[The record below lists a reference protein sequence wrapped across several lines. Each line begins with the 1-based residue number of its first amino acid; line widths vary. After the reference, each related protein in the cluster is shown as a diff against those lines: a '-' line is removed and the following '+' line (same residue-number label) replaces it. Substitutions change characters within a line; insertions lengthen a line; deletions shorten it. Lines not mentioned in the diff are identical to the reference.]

1 MLSFLN
7 PLPYLPPYNGPHKVG
22 TTVYEIPI
30 TSLGYDAIP
39 DGFPASTIKFR
50 VFYPA
55 DPETPDLPYASWLP
69 EPQSAYMNAYLKLA
83 RVGPWLSRLLLSI
96 PLYLRSTKIH
106 AYEEAPLLKCDDTP
120 LPVLIFSHGL
130 VGGSN
135 THSYLLGELASR
147 GIICV
152 AIDHRDGS
160 GALSLVKDD
169 GVKKEATEAP
179 TELTSIF
186 YKTISLKIR
195 PGVWEQ
201 RDHQFSIRLLE
212 LSATF
217 KALELLNQ
225 GVSLPNVADR
235 SAISNIIPKSS
246 LNLQPGKVIWAA
258 HSFGGATMVQFFKS
272 IYHETRVE
280 LLSGG
285 KPDDPL
291 KENSLFLARPAKSLV
306 DQILPSTPMILLD
319 PWFMPLRSP
328 RTRDLFDKPLPAFD
342 STPADMSDKASTIAV
357 LSSECAWHWP
367 EVHSHMPQIFAS
379 EPRSIRTQTEEETTK
394 IFKAF
399 ISPRHFMNASKAE
412 HGASK
417 AIDPVDESQPQ
428 PTNMFVLH
436 NTTHVT
442 PSDFGILFPW
452 ITWWF
457 TGQEKPV
464 LATINTVQCVL
475 DAARLSRLQIEV
487 PGFDSPE
494 AKAQLERIA

>member
-30 TSLGYDAIP
+30 TSLGYDTIP
-39 DGFPASTIKFR
+39 EGFPTSTIKFR
-50 VFYPA
+50 VFYPTS
-55 DPETPDLPYASWLP
+55 PETSDLPFASWLP
-69 EPQSAYMNAYLKLA
+69 EPQSAYVDAYLKLA
-83 RVGPWLSRLLLSI
+83 RVGPWLSKLLLSI
-96 PLYLRSTKIH
+96 PLYLRSTKVH
-106 AYEEAPLLKCDDTP
+106 AYENAPLKSDDQP
-120 LPVLIFSHGL
+120 FPVLIFSHGL
-130 VGGSN
+130 VGGAN

-147 GIICV
+147 GVICV
-152 AIDHRDGS
+152 ALEHRDGS
-160 GALSLVKDD
+160 GVLSRANND
-169 GVKKEATEAP
+169 GAKKGATEQP
-179 TELTSIF
+179 SEVTSIF
-186 YKTISLKIR
+186 YKSNSLKIR

-201 RDHQFSIRLLE
+201 RDHQISIRLFE

-217 KALELLNQ
+217 QALELLNQ
-225 GVSLPNVADR
+225 GVALPNVAEG
-235 SAISNIIPKSS
+235 SAGSNVIPKSS
-246 LNLQPGKVIWAA
+246 LNLQPGQVTWAA

-272 IYHETRVE
+272 LYHESRVE
-280 LLSGG
+280 LLSGV

-291 KENSLFLARPAKSLV
+291 KENSLFLVRPSKSLV
-306 DQILPSTPMILLD
+306 NHLTPSTPLILLD

-328 RTRDLFDKPLPAFD
+328 RRRELFDKPLPAFE
-342 STPADMSDKASTIAV
+342 STPADASHQASTIAV

-367 EVHSHMPQIFAS
+367 EVHSHMPQIFAP
-379 EPRSIRTQTEEETTK
+379 EPLRVQTQTEEETTE

-399 ISPRHFMNASKAE
+399 KSPRHFMNESKAK

-417 AIDPVDESQPQ
+417 AIDPIDESQPQ
-428 PTNMFVLH
+428 PTKMFVLH

-464 LATINTVQCVL
+464 LATVNIVKCIL
-475 DAARLSRLQIEV
+475 DAAGLSKLQVEI

-494 AKAQLERIA
+494 DKAQLARIA